1 MMGLSKVFSTP
12 NILEGCECMKK
23 KTRPTKFKTFK
34 TDKQKKNNKDKN
46 FENGGHLA
54 SKTLFNS

>member
-23 KTRPTKFKTFK
+23 KHDQQNLKPSKLTSN
-34 TDKQKKNNKDKN
+34 KKNNENKN